1 MEQAVILDGVRTAF
15 GTFGGTIKD
24 ISATELGVITAKKAM
39 EKAGVNPSEISE
51 SIYGNVVPSEK
62 NAIYLARHIG
72 LKAGLPIEVP
82 ALTVNRLCGSGMEAI
97 VLASK
102 KIYLGEGEVVLAG
115 GVESMSQAPYVV
127 RNARWGAK
135 YGSSEFEDTLNQGL
149 TDIYV
154 ELPMGL
160 TAENLAEQY
169 KISREEQ
176 DNWAAISQERA
187 ENATLE
193 GRLKE
198 EITAITIP
206 GKNPIVFDKDEFI
219 RGKAVKDKMASLKPA
234 FKKDGTVTAGNA
246 SGINDGGCSLII
258 SSASFA
264 KSKGKSPLAIIKGY
278 GHSGCDPAKMG
289 IGPALAIPKA
299 LKAAN
304 LRLDEIGLIEI
315 NEAFAAQY
323 LAVQKELGLNPDIT
337 NVNGGAIAIGHPL
350 GASGARVTLT
360 LAYEMRR
367 RNVKYGIASL
377 CIGGGQG
384 IAIVLENPNV

>member
-1 MEQAVILDGVRTAF
+1 MERAVLLDGVRTAF

-24 ISATELGVITAKKAM
+24 ISGTELGVLTAKAAM
-39 EKAGVNPSEISE
+39 ERSGVSANEISE

-72 LKAGLPIEVP
+72 LKAGLPKEIP
-82 ALTVNRLCGSGMEAI
+82 ALTVNRLCGSGLEAI
-97 VLASK
+97 VLAAK
-102 KIYLGEGEVVLAG
+102 KIFLGEGEVVLAG

-127 RNARWGAK
+127 RNARWGVK
-135 YGSSEFEDTLNQGL
+135 YGPAEFEDSLNQGL
-149 TDIYV
+149 TDLYV
-154 ELPMGL
+154 DLPMGM

-176 DNWAAISQERA
+176 DEWASISQERA
-187 ENATLE
+187 ENATLQ

-198 EITAITIP
+198 EIIPVTIP
-206 GKNPIVFDKDEFI
+206 GKNPIIFEKDEFI
-219 RGKAVKDKMASLKPA
+219 RGKASKDKMATLKPA

-246 SGINDGGCSLII
+246 SGINDGGCSVII
-258 SSASFA
+258 TSESYA
-264 KSKGKSPLAIIKGY
+264 KSKGKKPLAIVKAY

-299 LKAAN
+299 LKQAG
-304 LRLDEIGLIEI
+304 LDLKEIGLIEI
-315 NEAFAAQY
+315 NEAFAAQF
-323 LAVQKELGLNPDIT
+323 LAVQKELGLNPEIT

-360 LAYEMRR
+360 LAYEMKR
-367 RNVKYGIASL
+367 RNIKYGIASL

-384 IAIVLENPNV
+384 IAVVLENPNL

>member
-39 EKAGVNPSEISE
+39 EKVGINPSEISE
-51 SIYGNVVPSEK
+51 SIYGNVIPSEK

-102 KIYLGEGEVVLAG
+102 KIFLGEGEVVLAG

-127 RNARWGAK
+127 RNARWGVR

-176 DNWAAISQERA
+176 DNWASISQERA
-187 ENATLE
+187 ENATNE
-193 GRLKE
+193 GRLKD

-219 RGKAVKDKMASLKPA
+219 RGKAAKDKMATLKPA
-234 FKKDGTVTAGNA
+234 FKKEGTVTAGNA

-258 SSASFA
+258 SSASYA
-264 KSKGKSPLAIIKGY
+264 KSKGKTPLAIIKGY

-299 LKAAN
+299 LKVAN
-304 LRLDEIGLIEI
+304 LNLKDIGLIEI

-323 LAVQKELGLNPDIT
+323 LAVQKELGLNPEIT

-360 LAYEMRR
+360 LAYEMKRR
-367 RNVKYGIASL
+367 KVKYGVASL

>member
-39 EKAGVNPSEISE
+39 EKAGINPSEISE

-127 RNARWGAK
+127 RNARWGVR

-187 ENATLE
+187 ENATNE

-219 RGKAVKDKMASLKPA
+219 RGKAVKDKMTSLKPA
-234 FKKDGTVTAGNA
+234 FKKEGTVTAGNA

-258 SSASFA
+258 SSASYA
-264 KSKGKSPLAIIKGY
+264 KSKGKTPLAIIKGY

-289 IGPALAIPKA
+289 IGPALAIPRA
-299 LKAAN
+299 LKVAN
-304 LRLDEIGLIEI
+304 LSLKDIGLVEI

-323 LAVQKELGLNPDIT
+323 LAVQKELGLNPEIT

-360 LAYEMRR
+360 LAYEMKR
-367 RNVKYGIASL
+367 RNVKYGVASL

>member
-39 EKAGVNPSEISE
+39 EKVGINPSEISE
-51 SIYGNVVPSEK
+51 SIYGNVIPSEK

-102 KIYLGEGEVVLAG
+102 KIFLGEGEVVLAG

-127 RNARWGAK
+127 RNARWGVR

-149 TDIYV
+149 TDIYA

-176 DNWAAISQERA
+176 DNWASISQERA
-187 ENATLE
+187 ENATNE
-193 GRLKE
+193 GRLKD

-219 RGKAVKDKMASLKPA
+219 RGKAAKDKMATLKPA
-234 FKKDGTVTAGNA
+234 FKKEGTVTAGNA

-258 SSASFA
+258 SSASYA
-264 KSKGKSPLAIIKGY
+264 KSKGKTPLAIIKGY

-299 LKAAN
+299 LKVAN
-304 LRLDEIGLIEI
+304 LNLKDIGLIEI

-323 LAVQKELGLNPDIT
+323 LAVQKELGLNPEIT

-360 LAYEMRR
+360 LAYEMKRR
-367 RNVKYGIASL
+367 KVKYGVASL

>member
-39 EKAGVNPSEISE
+39 EKAGVSPSEISE

-127 RNARWGAK
+127 RNARWGIK

-160 TAENLAEQY
+160 TAENLADQY

-187 ENATLE
+187 ENATIE

-198 EITAITIP
+198 EIIAITIP

-234 FKKDGTVTAGNA
+234 FKKEGTVTAGNA

-258 SSASFA
+258 SSASYA

-299 LKAAN
+299 LKVAN
-304 LRLDEIGLIEI
+304 LNLKDIGLIEI

-323 LAVQKELGLNPDIT
+323 LAVQKELGLNPEIT

-360 LAYEMRR
+360 LAYEMKR
-367 RNVKYGIASL
+367 RNVKYGVASL

>member
-39 EKAGVNPSEISE
+39 EKVGINPSEISE
-51 SIYGNVVPSEK
+51 SIYGNVIPSEK

-72 LKAGLPIEVP
+72 LKVGLPIEVP

-102 KIYLGEGEVVLAG
+102 KIFLGEGEVVLAG

-127 RNARWGAK
+127 RNARWGVR

-176 DNWAAISQERA
+176 DNWASISQERA
-187 ENATLE
+187 ENATNE
-193 GRLKE
+193 GRLKD

-219 RGKAVKDKMASLKPA
+219 RGKAKDKMATLKPA
-234 FKKDGTVTAGNA
+234 FKKEGTVTAGNA

-258 SSASFA
+258 SSASYA
-264 KSKGKSPLAIIKGY
+264 KSKGKTPLAIIKGY

-299 LKAAN
+299 LKVAN
-304 LRLDEIGLIEI
+304 LNLKDIGLIEI

-323 LAVQKELGLNPDIT
+323 LAVQKELGLNPEIT

-360 LAYEMRR
+360 LAYEMKRR
-367 RNVKYGIASL
+367 KVKYGVASL

>member
-39 EKAGVNPSEISE
+39 EKVGINPSEISE
-51 SIYGNVVPSEK
+51 SIYGNVIPSEK

-97 VLASK
+97 VLSSK
-102 KIYLGEGEVVLAG
+102 KIFLGEGEVVLAG

-127 RNARWGAK
+127 RNARWGVR

-176 DNWAAISQERA
+176 DNWASISQERA
-187 ENATLE
+187 ENATNE
-193 GRLKE
+193 GRLKD

-219 RGKAVKDKMASLKPA
+219 RGKAAKDKMATLKPA
-234 FKKDGTVTAGNA
+234 FKKEGTVTAGNA

-258 SSASFA
+258 SSASYA
-264 KSKGKSPLAIIKGY
+264 KSKGKTPLAIIKGY

-299 LKAAN
+299 LKVAN
-304 LRLDEIGLIEI
+304 LNLKDIGLIEI

-323 LAVQKELGLNPDIT
+323 LAVQKELGLNPEIT

-360 LAYEMRR
+360 LAYEMKRR
-367 RNVKYGIASL
+367 KVKYGVASL